1 MTRRVVSALFLS
13 GYVAVLLPVV
23 LYTGGLAVRGM
34 FGLELELWL
43 VVVGIGI
50 LGSCYAIF
58 GGLRAVA
65 VVTPSMPSVSSWWR
79 GRAPACPESSR
90 GRFDLRRSVHSGAG
104 KA

>member
-23 LYTGGLAVRGM
+23 LYTGALAVRGM

-50 LGSCYAIF
+50 LGSGYAIF

-65 VVTPSMPSVSSWWR
+65 VSDTINGVGLGWRR
-79 GRAPACPESSR
+79 GRALLALSLLGKVRLPRACPFWCRKNS
-90 GRFDLRRSVHSGAG
+90 
-104 KA
+104 

>member
-23 LYTGGLAVRGM
+23 LYTGALAVRGM

-50 LGSCYAIF
+50 W
-58 GGLRAVA
+58 AVA
-65 VVTPSMPSVSSWWR
+65 TPFLVDSGPWPSVTPSMASVLCWR
-79 GRAPACPESSR
+79 RAPCLP
-90 GRFDLRRSVHSGAG
+90 
-104 KA
+104 